1 MGLLQGTLDLLVIRL
16 SSACWRP
23 VALHGCAISRRPGEL
38 SGEWF
43 AIGEGSL
50 YPCLYRI
57 EKKGWIR
64 STEGR
69 SENNRR
75 ARFHSLT
82 GSGSKQLEAE
92 HENWRRSRLRLAA
105 SCGGHDR
112 CVRCSKRSKSGC
124 GCGLACGR
132 NAGSTSSRPRQ
143 AAALLSAV
151 ATA

>member
-57 EKKGWIR
+57 EKIRLDSLDGRPLREQPARAIPFADREWIE
-64 STEGR
+64 T
-69 SENNRR
+69 
-75 ARFHSLT
+75 A
-82 GSGSKQLEAE
+82 
-92 HENWRRSRLRLAA
+92 RSRA
-105 SCGGHDR
+105 
-112 CVRCSKRSKSGC
+112 
-124 GCGLACGR
+124 
-132 NAGSTSSRPRQ
+132 
-143 AAALLSAV
+143 
-151 ATA
+151 